1 MGFNSTATT
10 LTLTAKLTPIGRQKI
25 VSNNN
30 NLIKTFSL
38 GDSDANYYSPLTLAT
53 GTIPSLGGNIGPNS
67 TVSNSTA
74 RKVSINSL
82 LIVNSNGSLSKP
94 VSSQSINVV
103 TEVNPVGYTTVSGS
117 GLTQMIIDRNDL
129 STDSLVNLF
138 YSFGLPLNTSED
150 NDYTGKTYAQGG
162 YSNTALSG
170 LSVDKIL
177 VLAIDKASYGDTIDG
192 KTLSVSVTTTASTF
206 TIYSTYQGGLNTLP
220 VLDTL
225 YSDNSSEL
233 TKYGNNVSVLVS
245 DDIMKPNGGDA
256 ALSWSTGYNL
266 EKPFSVRNKKPYNLQ
281 TNSNLGLTADTVVG
295 LAFLDK
301 GFIVITEPTIVDNY
315 ISSTATTVSFNSVS
329 TDVFQTITC
338 IADRGE
344 FGSTTNRTFEA
355 GDIPRI
361 SEVGL
366 FDDLGNLIA
375 VAKSDRHI
383 SKNVN
388 EFLALSI
395 KITL

>member
-38 GDSDANYYSPLTLAT
+38 GDSDANYYSPLTLAS
-53 GTIPSLGGNIGPNS
+53 GTIPSLGGNIGPNN
-67 TVSNSTA
+67 TVSNSTS
-74 RKVSINSL
+74 RKVSMNSL
-82 LIVNSNGSLSKP
+82 LIVNSNGLLSKP

-150 NDYTGKTYAQGG
+150 NNYTGKTYAQGG

-256 ALSWSTGYNL
+256 ALSWATGYNL
-266 EKPFSVRNKKPYNLQ
+266 EKPFSVRNKKSYNLQ

-315 ISSTATTVSFNSVS
+315 VSSTATTVSFNSVS